1 MSEGDYK
8 EILLKELVR
17 QGEALNLIMGQMQGR
32 DKVGKAP
39 SQNEEIL
46 IRLVNEISSINES
59 TQIQRENVNKLLI
72 EMTQINDKL
81 ENIKSTREIQPSEPA
96 KHPFSFLNSF
106 NLEKLLK
113 MAKIAGDLYELN
125 KNNENE

>member
-1 MSEGDYK
+1 MGEGEYK

-17 QGEALNLIMGQMQGR
+17 QGEALHLILEQMQGR
-32 DKVGKAP
+32 EKMGKAP

-59 TQIQRENVNKLLI
+59 TQIQRDNINKLLI

-81 ENIKSTREIQPSEPA
+81 ENIKSTKEYQPSETA
-96 KHPFSFLNSF
+96 KQPFSFLNGF